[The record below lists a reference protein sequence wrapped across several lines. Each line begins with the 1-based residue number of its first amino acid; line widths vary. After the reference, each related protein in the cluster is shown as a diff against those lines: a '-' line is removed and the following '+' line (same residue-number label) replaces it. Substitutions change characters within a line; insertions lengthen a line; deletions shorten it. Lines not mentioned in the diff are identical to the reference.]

1 MTMDVTD
8 AINASGSWTT
18 INWVRIPTVAQM
30 GGSNSSTI
38 MAMAQCRFRV
48 CHATARGGALD
59 PHCPTGNGIGGSP
72 DYMDLC
78 SRVSHDDGRTWGPL
92 ATNVTGGLWAGMI
105 ASGAEARNDTD
116 GRSADPNLLWD
127 AKRSKMLLFFDTRN
141 PNQTS
146 WVTSSSD
153 GVQWAPATRVNT
165 GYNTVCTPSPT
176 PLTHIAGPASNSG
189 LGDWG
194 QGPGTGAT
202 QLTMGPHKDRV
213 LVAAYGNDLGVWYS
227 DDLTSW
233 SRSTMPLPNASK
245 EGLTEMCEPQ
255 LVELSNGTVRLEM
268 RHCASKPG
276 WPHNSRGYA
285 LSTDGGLSF
294 GSIIPSGMSDGGSQG
309 QS

>member
-1 MTMDVTD
+1 MVLLLLAAGLASAHPPMCPAPPPPCKDGAKPRPDGKCPCTAPPPPRTVLMTMDVTD

-30 GGSNSSTI
+30 GGANSSTI

-127 AKRSKMLLFFDTRN
+127 AKRGKMLLFFDTRN

-165 GYNTVCTPSPT
+165 GYNTVRTPPCPPT
-176 PLTHIAGPASNSG
+176 PPPPL
-189 LGDWG
+189 
-194 QGPGTGAT
+194 
-202 QLTMGPHKDRV
+202 
-213 LVAAYGNDLGVWYS
+213 AA
-227 DDLTSW
+227 
-233 SRSTMPLPNASK
+233 
-245 EGLTEMCEPQ
+245 
-255 LVELSNGTVRLEM
+255 
-268 RHCASKPG
+268 
-276 WPHNSRGYA
+276 
-285 LSTDGGLSF
+285 
-294 GSIIPSGMSDGGSQG
+294 SQG
-309 QS
+309 F